1 MDEIIVGLDIGTTKT
16 AAVIGFLNENG
27 FVEIAGVGI
36 APSRGIKNGVIIN
49 IDNTQVSIMKAIE
62 DAELMAG
69 TEIGSV
75 LVSLTGTHIKGE
87 NSRGVVAV
95 PGRTRTI
102 SHNEIRRV
110 IEAAQAIVIPAD
122 REIIHVLSREF
133 AVDEQHGIK
142 DPIGMTGVR
151 LEADVHIIT
160 GASSSIQNLT
170 KSVNSAGIHCTDI
183 IFTPLAVSE
192 ATLSVDERD
201 LGVAVVDIGGG
212 TTDISV
218 FVDGGVI
225 YSSVIGVGSRH
236 VTNDISIGLSTPV
249 ESAEVIKKKHGCAL
263 IDLIDASE
271 TVEVPSVGDRAP
283 RRIMRQELTRIIEP
297 RMFEIMELVDR
308 ELMLSGKKEVLAAG
322 VVITGGGAMLDG
334 TAQCAERV
342 FHLPV
347 RIGIARDITG
357 MKDVVASPQFTNAVG
372 IVKYGI
378 KARQFRDGK
387 SYGTKGKE
395 SIGKKFKKWLEDY
408 L

>member
-1 MDEIIVGLDIGTTKT
+1 MDEIVVGLDIGTTKT

-27 FVEIAGVGI
+27 QVEIAGVGI
-36 APSRGIKNGVIIN
+36 APSRGLKNGVIIN
-49 IDNTQVSIMKAIE
+49 IDNTQASIMKAIE

-69 TEIGSV
+69 TEISSV
-75 LVSLTGTHIKGE
+75 LVSITGGHIKGE

-95 PGRTRTI
+95 PGRTRII
-102 SHNEIRRV
+102 SNNEIRRV

-133 AVDEQHGIK
+133 SVDEQHGIK

-151 LEADVHIIT
+151 LEAEVHIIT
-160 GASSSIQNLT
+160 GSSSSIQNLT
-170 KSVNSAGIHCTDI
+170 KSVNSAGIHCSDI

-192 ATLSVDERD
+192 ATLSPDERE

-218 FVDGGVI
+218 FVDGGVTC
-225 YSSVIGVGSRH
+225 STVLTVGSRH

-249 ESAEVIKKKHGCAL
+249 ESAEIIKKKHGCAL
-263 IDLIDASE
+263 IDMIDASE

-297 RMFEIMELVDR
+297 RMFEIMELIDR
-308 ELMLSGKKEVLAAG
+308 ELVLSGKKDILAAG
-322 VVITGGGAMLDG
+322 IVLTGGGAMLEG
-334 TAQCAERV
+334 TVECAERV
-342 FHLPV
+342 FRLPV
-347 RIGIARDITG
+347 RIGTAKEITG
-357 MKDVVASPQFTNAVG
+357 MKDVVATPQFTNAVG

-378 KARQFRDGK
+378 KTRQYREGK
-387 SYGTKGKE
+387 GYGKKSKV
-395 SIGKKFKKWLEDY
+395 SIGQKFRKWLEDY